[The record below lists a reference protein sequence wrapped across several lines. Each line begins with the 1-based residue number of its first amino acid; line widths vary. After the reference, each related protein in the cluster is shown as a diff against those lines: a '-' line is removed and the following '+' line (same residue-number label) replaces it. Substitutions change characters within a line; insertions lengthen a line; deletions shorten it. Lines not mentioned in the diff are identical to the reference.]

1 MTDRRT
7 PAARAALLPLAC
19 VGLAGLSLLLPW
31 DLSYDPWGWVV
42 WGWEI
47 TAHQV
52 PFTTSGYPS
61 WKPLPVAFTTVF
73 SLFGHAAPGLW
84 LVVARAGSLLAVV
97 LGYRLGARFAGRIG
111 GVVAAA
117 GLLLLPGWLRYFAS
131 GASEPLLVALVLAAI
146 ERHMD
151 GHRGQALGLGFGAAL
166 LRPEAWP
173 FLLAYS
179 IWYGRGNA
187 RRALVAGTLMAA
199 LPVLW
204 LVPEWIGSG
213 DPFHGSAL
221 AQMSKEA
228 RQSQQLSQP
237 GLEALRGGLGL
248 ALLPLSLMA
257 ILLVAEEARRRRF
270 LLPALAA
277 GALVWIG
284 VVVAMTGLGYAGLD
298 RFALP
303 AGSIICVLG
312 GIAVGR
318 SFEAGGGRWG
328 APLTVGALLLCV
340 LFAAP
345 RVAGLTDVG
354 TSAESRDELEDQ
366 LAVVIDRLGGPNRVL
381 ACGPLAVDRPFR
393 ASLAWQLGVP
403 VAALRR
409 TKSARLVFRARGR
422 VLQSFDGPVHLPGL
436 APAPPAQAPAHIAGW
451 DVIASVRPGGC
462 TTPRRS
468 VSSRSGHFTA
478 PTVRRE

>member
-1 MTDRRT
+1 
-7 PAARAALLPLAC
+7 
-19 VGLAGLSLLLPW
+19 
-31 DLSYDPWGWVV
+31 
-42 WGWEI
+42 
-47 TAHQV
+47 
-52 PFTTSGYPS
+52 
-61 WKPLPVAFTTVF
+61 
-73 SLFGHAAPGLW
+73 
-84 LVVARAGSLLAVV
+84 
-97 LGYRLGARFAGRIG
+97 
-111 GVVAAA
+111 
-117 GLLLLPGWLRYFAS
+117 
-131 GASEPLLVALVLAAI
+131 
-146 ERHMD
+146 MD
-151 GHRGQALGLGFGAAL
+151 GRRGQALGLGFGAAL

-173 FLLAYS
+173 FLLGYS

-187 RRALVAGTLMAA
+187 RRALVAGTLVAA

-213 DPFHGSAL
+213 DLFHGSAL

-228 RQSQQLSQP
+228 RQSQRLSQP

-303 AGSIICVLG
+303 AGAIICVLG

-318 SFEAGGGRWG
+318 SFGDGRWG
-328 APLTVGALLLCV
+328 APLAVGALVLCV
-340 LFAAP
+340 PFAAP
-345 RVAGLTDVG
+345 RVAGFTDVG
-354 TSAESRDELEDQ
+354 TIAEARDELEDQ
-366 LAVVIDRLGGPNRVL
+366 LPVVIDRLGGPDRVL

-403 VAALRR
+403 VTALRR
-409 TKSARLVFRARGR
+409 TKSARLVFRTRGR
-422 VLQSFDGPVHLPGL
+422 VLQSFDGPVHLPGF
-436 APAPPAQAPAHIAGW
+436 APVPPVQAPAHIAGW

-468 VSSRSGHFTA
+468 VSSRTGHFTA
-478 PTVRRE
+478 PPVRRE